1 MAVPKPGSDN
11 TSGAQQNTPSNRI
24 KEPWERQPCGL
35 CRAAKSAKRC
45 NGHGGG
51 GGGGGGSGNSAE
63 ESDKKVDLV
72 YEAKASASAVGQIF
86 KFAMVMNKDKKAGLT
101 FKLECGPYHLLSKE
115 QKNQLK
121 LIDLVLKELEAFKK
135 EHKIDADCIAITK
148 DKNGNIL
155 SLSIILPTAAL
166 NAEFVQRLANK
177 NLLQSQHLAQTKEKT
192 ASQESRYFLNLTPLA
207 TKFASSL
214 KQNKADKEIE
224 KPHAS
229 KEQKKPSRIRPS
241 GPRDK
246 LKPKGW
252 Q

>member
-1 MAVPKPGSDN
+1 MAVPKSGSDN
-11 TSGAQQNTPSNRI
+11 TSGAQQNTPGNRP

-51 GGGGGGSGNSAE
+51 GGGGGGGGSSDE
-63 ESDKKVDLV
+63 TSDKKADLA
-72 YEAKASASAVGQIF
+72 YEAKTPAGAASALGQKF
-86 KFAMVMNKDKKAGLT
+86 KFAMVVNKDKKAGLT
-101 FKLECGPYHLLSKE
+101 FKLQSGPYHLLSKE

-121 LIDLVLKELEAFKK
+121 LIELVLKELEAFKK
-135 EHKIDADCIAITK
+135 EHKIDSDCITIAK

-155 SLSIILPTAAL
+155 SISIVLPTAAL
-166 NAEFVQRLANK
+166 NAEFAQRLASK
-177 NLLQSQHLAQTKEKT
+177 NLLPTQDLAQTKEKT
-192 ASQESRYFLNLTPLA
+192 LNLMPLA

-214 KQNKADKEIE
+214 KQNKAENEIE
-224 KPHAS
+224 QPHTS
-229 KEQKKPSRIRPS
+229 KEHKKPSRIHPK

-246 LKPKGW
+246 LKPTGW